1 MMRRHPS
8 WPGSGS
14 GAPAATAA
22 AEQVG
27 SPSSTRRP
35 VHARSPSQQTGTP
48 AAASLA
54 AADTENGDS
63 DSDGDVGV
71 SQDGQEDAQEEGLSA
86 AAAAAAASARRSGS
100 RTYTAEEQAVMR
112 KLKLRSLTNITRTTS
127 KAGTMCW
134 KVGLFAEGL
143 AKSGHLH
150 REWPASL
157 SLCGPLV
164 RCALASLSCCSYW

>member
-1 MMRRHPS
+1 
-8 WPGSGS
+8 
-14 GAPAATAA
+14 
-22 AEQVG
+22 
-27 SPSSTRRP
+27 

-71 SQDGQEDAQEEGLSA
+71 LQDGREDAQDEGLSA

-100 RTYTAEEQAVMR
+100 RTYTAEEQEVMR
-112 KLKLRSLTNITRTTS
+112 QLNARSLTNITHTTS
-127 KAGTMCW
+127 KLGTRCW
-134 KVGLFAEGL
+134 RVGLFAEGL

-150 REWPASL
+150 REWSA
-157 SLCGPLV
+157 
-164 RCALASLSCCSYW
+164 ALKCFIFQKSEFQSVDPVTA